1 MIELYDVGRVITGP
15 FKAGYDF
22 VASDIAEYFF
32 LDEDCIRDFEA
43 LENVRAFH
51 KDRSRSLHPHDFDVL
66 TYAWINA
73 IKKGVLEVNPEEI
86 VYKDVQPRFDK
97 VKARGDDVWLLTS
110 GNVELCDLL
119 IGGQVEYDKVLIDY
133 DKVFIDKGVG
143 DKNHADTYSGIW
155 DLTEGR
161 VKAFFDDKPSCL
173 DAAHE
178 GFKLAGGSPVLYF
191 VDRDGIVAPE
201 KIEEMKSKG
210 IVRITNFYEI
220 RD

>member
-73 IKKGVLEVNPEEI
+73 IKKGVLKVNPEEL
-86 VYKDVQPRFDK
+86 VYKDVKPRFEK
-97 VKARGDDVWLLTS
+97 VKARGDDVWLFTS
-110 GNVELCDLL
+110 GNVELTDLL

-133 DKVFIDKGVG
+133 DRISDGSFL
-143 DKNHADTYSGIW
+143 DKNNSETYGNIW
-155 DLTEGR
+155 DLTKGK
-161 VKAFFDDKPSCL
+161 VIAFFEDKPGCL
-173 DAAHE
+173 LAAHE